1 MRSHFKRVHGRAGA
15 DETEYSVAVRV
26 QALYGRSADQ
36 HQLKYVEVSEH
47 AGPQATTSSDAA
59 GYGLFG
65 IPADVHC
72 VPKSHAA
79 SVDGRDVNLFGKF
92 YFAYKLLEWLNLEEL
107 GPFLHTPEDGSFELL
122 KPICREILDDSRAT
136 TSAGF
141 QMMLV
146 KIVADVDKRSF
157 FHEVQ
162 EGQTVDKYSA
172 IWCRVLWVGCLAVA
186 KPCTLTRHLTLTRQ
200 QSTAAEEL
208 VETLEAAVG
217 SDDESYARA
226 MPKAVAFSTHILR
239 HRYGVTNRIDPDTGA
254 SVASAYIV
262 PRAINLLSLQPS
274 GTFVSYQH
282 ITHITAAIRYVL
294 RSVMLYNTIHK
305 LLDRATVDSD
315 IGQFLSGNRSSAF
328 AYCVQLHAACRS
340 YGSHD
345 QLPMITWAT
354 DDFTALRLTSGA
366 LLSLAALR
374 QFLRELY
381 DDAEALVPELCLH
394 LDVPTYYARNLRDN
408 YSNGEPGYSFLSEK
422 TNHLPSEYLWTAL
435 HRDRALRGKY
445 VVSDKIMVAA
455 AQEYLKSSTKLL
467 KTLFLLMHLTYGS
480 PARMTE
486 IDTWKHVNSVHG
498 VRNVYCHPR
507 GLVLLGLYNKTISMT
522 GMKRFVV
529 HLVPARLEKLFLTY
543 LIYVRPLERYEPN

>member
-1 MRSHFKRVHGRAGA
+1 
-15 DETEYSVAVRV
+15 
-26 QALYGRSADQ
+26 
-36 HQLKYVEVSEH
+36 
-47 AGPQATTSSDAA
+47 
-59 GYGLFG
+59 
-65 IPADVHC
+65 
-72 VPKSHAA
+72 
-79 SVDGRDVNLFGKF
+79 
-92 YFAYKLLEWLNLEEL
+92 EL
-107 GPFLHTPEDGSFELL
+107 GPFLHAPEDGSFELL
-122 KPICREILDDSRAT
+122 KRICRQILDDSRAT

-146 KIVADVDKRSF
+146 KIVADADKRSF

-186 KPCTLTRHLTLTRQ
+186 KPCTLTRHLTLTGQ

-208 VETLEAAVG
+208 VEALKAAVG
-217 SDDESYARA
+217 SDDGSYARA
-226 MPKAVAFSTHILR
+226 MQKAVEFSTHILR
-239 HRYGVTNRIDPDTGA
+239 HRYGPI
-254 SVASAYIV
+254 IV
-262 PRAINLLSLQPS
+262 PRAINLLSLRPS

-294 RSVMLYNTIHK
+294 RSVMLYNV
-305 LLDRATVDSD
+305 LARGDDGPEEDEATVDSD

-340 YGSHD
+340 YGSHE
-345 QLPMITWAT
+345 QLPTITWAT

-408 YSNGEPGYSFLSEK
+408 YSNSEPGYSFLSEK

-445 VVSDKIMVAA
+445 VVSDKIMVGA
-455 AQEYLKSSTKLL
+455 AQEYLNL
-467 KTLFLLMHLTYGS
+467 
-480 PARMTE
+480 
-486 IDTWKHVNSVHG
+486 
-498 VRNVYCHPR
+498 
-507 GLVLLGLYNKTISMT
+507 
-522 GMKRFVV
+522 
-529 HLVPARLEKLFLTY
+529 
-543 LIYVRPLERYEPN
+543 